1 MPGSEKC
8 LSRQGEGPILEWM
21 EFLSK
26 DVELDLKVIV
36 EAMQHTITGTL
47 LVKPASEEL
56 YLDILRKVEAGVTWS
71 KYGSQVY
78 GWSAGEEVSSVQ
90 LHNVMQAA
98 DLEAAVQVLAQFGTV
113 LSRVVHVYKEIPTM
127 KNGVVTSKMRLRA
140 QVELP
145 VYIYDGKAG
154 STIQVFSDKQQGV
167 CYRCLGKGHIAAFCR
182 KALKTQATASGTKSW
197 ASIAAAPPM
206 IPTPYQIVPPPG
218 RSNWSRR
225 GRSGQCTKSKSW
237 SRRASRCWED

>member
-26 DVELDLKVIV
+26 DVELHLKVIV

-47 LVKPASEEL
+47 LVKSASQEL

-78 GWSAGEEVSSVQ
+78 GWLAGEEVSSVQ
-90 LHNVMQAA
+90 LHNVMKA
-98 DLEAAVQVLAQFGTV
+98 DLEAAVQVLTQFGTV

-167 CYRCLGKGHIAAFCR
+167 CYRCLRKGHIAAFCR

-206 IPTPYQIVPPPG
+206 IPTPDQIVPPPG
-218 RSNWSRR
+218 RSNWSKR

-237 SRRASRCWED
+237 SSRASRCWED